1 MSNTTTAAKPSPTMQ
16 FTSALDLYL
25 LSDEASMID
34 LTDQI
39 HARQRQLEA
48 LLMATTINEGGEE
61 GFYGA
66 LSPGRQADYMSACHS
81 LAVEIGELTKILA
94 DMARGEES

>member
-1 MSNTTTAAKPSPTMQ
+1 MTAKTCRKPKRMQ
-16 FTSALDLYL
+16 FTASPDFYQLADDATALDV
-25 LSDEASMID
+25 
-34 LTDQI
+34 TDQI

-48 LLMATTINEGGEE
+48 LLMVATINEGGEE

-66 LSPGRQADYMSACHS
+66 LSSGQRADYMSACHS
-81 LAVEIGELTKILA
+81 LAVEIGELTKMLA

>member
-1 MSNTTTAAKPSPTMQ
+1 MTAKTCRKPKRMQ
-16 FTSALDLYL
+16 FTASPDFYQLADDATALDV
-25 LSDEASMID
+25 
-34 LTDQI
+34 TDQI

-66 LSPGRQADYMSACHS
+66 LSPSQQADYMSACHS
-81 LAVEIGELTKILA
+81 LAVEIGELTKMLA